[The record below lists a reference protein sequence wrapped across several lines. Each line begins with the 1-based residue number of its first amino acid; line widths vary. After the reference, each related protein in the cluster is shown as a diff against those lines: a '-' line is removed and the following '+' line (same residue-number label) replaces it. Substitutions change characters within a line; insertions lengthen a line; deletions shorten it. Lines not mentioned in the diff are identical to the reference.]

1 MAVRKLSVALD
12 EDVAEAAARD
22 AADRGTSLS
31 AWLTDAARARLVVA
45 EGQRA
50 MADWETEHG
59 AFGADELTAAEE
71 WLDGVLG
78 RGRQR

>member
-22 AADRGTSLS
+22 AAQRGTSLS
-31 AWLTDAARARLVVA
+31 AWLTDAARARLVIV

-50 MADWETEHG
+50 LAEWEAEHG
-59 AFGADELTAAEE
+59 AFGADEVAAAEE
-71 WLDGVLG
+71 WLDRVLD
-78 RGRQR
+78 RTRQR